1 MAEVMEKESLSLDD
15 QAYETE
21 DTQKDKFLTFFLAD
35 EDYGI
40 AIQHVIEII
49 GIQKITEVPDMPNFV
64 KGVINLRGKVIPV
77 MDVRARFRMPSQA
90 YDERTCI
97 VVVNVDD
104 QSTGLIVDRVCE
116 VADIPAENV
125 EPAPGSGKGAAS
137 SYIMGL
143 GKVGDRVKI
152 LLDARRLL
160 AI

>member
-1 MAEVMEKESLSLDD
+1 MTEVIEKDQLGLDEEGVE
-15 QAYETE
+15 AE

-35 EDYGI
+35 EEYGI
-40 AIQHVIEII
+40 AIRHVIEII

-77 MDVRARFRMPSQA
+77 MDVRARFHLPGQD

-116 VADIPAENV
+116 VADIPAEHV
-125 EPAPGSGKGAAS
+125 EPAPGSSKMSAD

-143 GKVGDRVKI
+143 GKTGERVKI

>member
-1 MAEVMEKESLSLDD
+1 MAEVLEKDHAGLDED
-15 QAYETE
+15 SFEAE

-40 AIQHVIEII
+40 AIRHVIEII
-49 GIQKITEVPDMPNFV
+49 GIQKITEVPDMPSFV

-77 MDVRARFRMPSQA
+77 MDVRARFHLPSQE

-97 VVVNVDD
+97 IVVNVDD

-116 VADIPAENV
+116 VADIPAANV
-125 EPAPGSGKGAAS
+125 EAAPGSGKGAAD